1 MLQLLICVMQVARRH
16 FLSTT
21 SLDAMLELRKQFAQ
35 LLAESHLIPHHQ
47 QPSAPG
53 SSSSSRGGGSKWA
66 CWADDPTHPCNRF
79 SQAPE
84 VLKAALVAALSPH
97 VATSL
102 STAAGTHSKPG
113 WLDNRGQQVRVCVY
127 VTFVE
132 V

>member
-1 MLQLLICVMQVARRH
+1 MLAHFMQVARRH

-35 LLAESHLIPHHQ
+35 LLAESHLISNHQ
-47 QPSAPG
+47 QPSTPGGG
-53 SSSSSRGGGSKWA
+53 SSSSGRGGSSKWA

-113 WLDNRGQQVRVCVY
+113 WLDNRGQQVRRYLVSA
-127 VTFVE
+127 VT
-132 V
+132 